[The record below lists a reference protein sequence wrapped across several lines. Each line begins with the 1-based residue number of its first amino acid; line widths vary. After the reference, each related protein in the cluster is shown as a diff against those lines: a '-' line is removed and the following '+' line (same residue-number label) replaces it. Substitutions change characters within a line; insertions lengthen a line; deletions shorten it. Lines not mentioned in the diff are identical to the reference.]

1 MNYDD
6 MMGLEGNLITPEL
19 IKEHLMAMGSGAG
32 AIMLASYALPMIPM
46 PTTWKPEDQARLRS
60 GIAIATGVVAG
71 RALYDYNQNAAM
83 AVVGAI
89 SGLGLAQLLG
99 SMFTTNP
106 VKGFGLLPE
115 EMELSG
121 SDEALLAQYGDYGA
135 MNALASFE
143 ATSIQES
150 RGAFAGPTV
159 TNEQLYGFQAPVVQ
173 AETLGA
179 YNPYLA

>member
-1 MNYDD
+1 
-6 MMGLEGNLITPEL
+6 
-19 IKEHLMAMGSGAG
+19 
-32 AIMLASYALPMIPM
+32 
-46 PTTWKPEDQARLRS
+46 
-60 GIAIATGVVAG
+60 
-71 RALYDYNQNAAM
+71 
-83 AVVGAI
+83 
-89 SGLGLAQLLG
+89 
-99 SMFTTNP
+99 MFTTNP